1 MNTIREDLREK
12 RFLVADGGWGTFLI
26 AEGMQPGECPELW
39 NVNRPEVVRRIG
51 ENYIAAGS
59 DLISTNSFGGTR
71 CKLEQHGLGE
81 RTAELNEAAAALS
94 RQAAGADNH
103 VIASIGPTG
112 KFLIT
117 GEISEEDLYDAFK
130 EQAQALERGGAD
142 ACIIETF
149 SAVDE
154 AAVAVRAVAENTKL
168 EIICSFTYASVVG
181 GVPRTMM
188 GATAA
193 DMAQATLEAGA
204 HILGANCS
212 FGSEEMLAVVQALH
226 EAAPGTPILVNPNA
240 GQPVQAETGIV
251 YPESPEYM
259 AGFARRFVEAGA
271 SILGGCCGTNP
282 EHIRAIKAALRAI
295 G

>member
-1 MNTIREDLREK
+1 MNTIREDLRTK
-12 RFLVADGGWGTFLI
+12 KCLVADGGWGTFLI
-26 AEGMQPGECPELW
+26 AEGMQPGDCPELW
-39 NVNRPEVVRRIG
+39 NVKRPDVVRRIG
-51 ENYIAAGS
+51 ENYVAAGS

-71 CKLEQHGLGE
+71 CKLEQYGLGE
-81 RTAELNEAAAALS
+81 QTAELNEAAAALS
-94 RQAAGADNH
+94 RQAAGDTVH

-117 GEISEEDLYDAFK
+117 GEISEEDLYEVFK

-149 SAVDE
+149 SAIDE

-212 FGSEEMLAVVQALH
+212 FGSEDMLAVVQALSA
-226 EAAPGTPILVNPNA
+226 AAPDTPILVNPNA
-240 GQPVQAETGIV
+240 GQPVQTDTGVV
-251 YPESPEYM
+251 YPESPDYM
-259 AGFARRFVEAGA
+259 AGFTRRFVEAGA
-271 SILGGCCGTNP
+271 NIIGGCCGTNP
-282 EHIRAIKAALRAI
+282 GHIRAIKEALRSLA
-295 G
+295 